1 MADFLDT
8 PFISYSVIANSTVS
22 IQTNGVSY
30 SELCNELQ
38 QQPYIIE
45 SCNVYANSQAQSS
58 EQFKKIS
65 KTPMGNVS
73 TDFNMPRLDPMQNQF
88 AIENIDLKFTPSPL
102 NKLEYTIKG
111 GQSVRM
117 FFIYNNIN
125 IIPVP
130 KELNPIIPVP
140 KELNPIIKSATKT
153 IYPMIF
159 LKTISNPLFE
169 LTRIKNEKNESIKD
183 VVSNQI
189 TLREITDEEVFNS
202 FEGSDFND
210 SL

>member
-130 KELNPIIPVP
+130 KELNPII
-140 KELNPIIKSATKT
+140 KSATKT